1 LKQDVAARAA
11 TAGRQ
16 LRASRAGGSP
26 SRTAACSPW
35 GSEGADAAFEA
46 GADKSAVWVV
56 VPGFNEGPVIGKTL
70 ASVKAWL
77 PNVVVVDDG
86 SSDDTADRAS
96 RAGAHVLRH
105 PINLGQGAALGTGI
119 GYALLQQADFIITFD
134 ADGQHQP
141 SDIDVLLRTAR
152 EHRADVVL
160 GSRFLGRASDMPAS
174 RRLLLKLAT
183 AYTRFT
189 TGLSLTDA
197 HNGLRLFSRRAAKQ
211 LRIRQNRMA
220 HASEMLEWL
229 GSSGLRVVEAPV
241 DIVYTDYSLA
251 KGQTAWSSINIL
263 WDLWLGRL
271 YQ

>member
-1 LKQDVAARAA
+1 MTLARTGQVWIVIPAYN
-11 TAGRQ
+11 
-16 LRASRAGGSP
+16 
-26 SRTAACSPW
+26 
-35 GSEGADAAFEA
+35 EG
-46 GADKSAVWVV
+46 SAVAQTV
-56 VPGFNEGPVIGKTL
+56 
-70 ASVKAWL
+70 ASVRAWL

-86 SSDDTADRAS
+86 SSDNTAEQARWAD
-96 RAGAHVLRH
+96 AHVVRH
-105 PINLGQGAALGTGI
+105 AANLGQGAALGTGI
-119 GYALLQQADFIITFD
+119 RYALLEEADCIVTFD

-141 SDIDVLLRTAR
+141 SDIEVLLRAAR

-160 GSRFLGRASDMPAS
+160 GSRFLGQASDMPAS
-174 RRLLLKLAT
+174 RRWLLKLAT

-197 HNGLRLFSRRAAKQ
+197 HNGLRLFTRKAAEQ

-241 DIVYTDYSLA
+241 NVVYTNYSLA
-251 KGQTAWSSINIL
+251 KGQTAFSAFNIL
-263 WDLWLGRL
+263 WDLWLSRL